1 MTKDEALKL
10 ALDFLLSRRMGAEEL
25 IVEIQE
31 ALAQPAQKPTDIVA
45 LVEGMEVSIDVSTGE
60 HDARHRLFG
69 TVTLAQENQGSKHG
83 LILLVQEPTPN
94 FKVSLVQEPDIYPEE
109 ARDMGLE
116 AVAYYTTPPAAPV
129 PCCGKYETCTQACTP
144 RGKFLG
150 AREAEIHVYPEFEK
164 AFECFANLIRADERE
179 ACAKVC
185 ETGVDYEHPTVKGH
199 IMENFGHSRLLAK
212 AIRARG
218 DK

>member
-31 ALAQPAQKPTDIVA
+31 ALAQPAQKPTDIAA

-109 ARDMGLE
+109 ARWLGLE
-116 AVAYYTTPPAAPV
+116 AVAYYTTPPAAQQQWV
-129 PCCGKYETCTQACTP
+129 GLTD
-144 RGKFLG
+144 
-150 AREAEIHVYPEFEK
+150 
-164 AFECFANLIRADERE
+164 DERAECWRSSAKQSAINIE
-179 ACAKVC
+179 AKLK
-185 ETGVDYEHPTVKGH
+185 EKNT
-199 IMENFGHSRLLAK
+199 
-212 AIRARG
+212 
-218 DK
+218 